1 MRRRPTLLL
10 TALLTVLLTACSGG
24 AADTASPS
32 PEASTPTP
40 SGTTE
45 TGAPAT
51 TSAPATT
58 PASAPTSATPSA
70 TTTDGALTIAAW
82 DLTFTLPETI
92 PPADVTLQDQTSDG
106 IVNLLS
112 ATLED
117 ALADSCGGSSVEH
130 GEFAQVVR
138 RDDASADDEGNV
150 AVGGHVYHVAVFTD
164 LATCYPDDLAQ
175 RYLTE
180 DVGVAIRESLA
191 VS

>member
-1 MRRRPTLLL
+1 MRPPHPPAHRPADRAARRLFRRRR
-10 TALLTVLLTACSGG
+10 GHRE
-24 AADTASPS
+24 
-32 PEASTPTP
+32 PESRGQQPHAFQDVGDQRP
-40 SGTTE
+40 GH
-45 TGAPAT
+45 APRR
-51 TSAPATT
+51 TT
-58 PASAPTSATPSA
+58 PATAPTSTTPSA

-92 PPADVTLQDQTSDG
+92 PPEDVTLQDQTSDG

-117 ALADSCGGSSVEH
+117 ALGDACGGSGVEH

-138 RDDASADDEGNV
+138 RDDASAEDEGNV

-180 DVGVAIRESLA
+180 DVGVAIRQSLA

>member
-40 SGTTE
+40 SGTSGTS
-45 TGAPAT
+45 APAT
-51 TSAPATT
+51 TSAPT
-58 PASAPTSATPSA
+58 PTPAPTSATPSA

-138 RDDASADDEGNV
+138 RDDASADDAGNV
-150 AVGGHVYHVAVFTD
+150 AVGGHVYHVGVFTD

-180 DVGVAIRESLA
+180 DVGVAIRQSLA